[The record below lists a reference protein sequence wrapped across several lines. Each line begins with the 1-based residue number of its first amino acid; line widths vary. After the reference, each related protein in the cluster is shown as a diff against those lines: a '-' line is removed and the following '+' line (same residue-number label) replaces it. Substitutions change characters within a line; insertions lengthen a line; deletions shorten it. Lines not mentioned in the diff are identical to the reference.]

1 MATCK
6 GGARGSKELDKTC
19 NLQTYYCYYYVILR
33 YYAILCSARENNTV
47 IKYIVYTNIRYWH
60 ISDNNRPWLSPAII
74 ISTGRINWSYGRS
87 LCCLGTELHWAR
99 SFSWHCLSLAGSVSL
114 SVSGGMSE
122 SLLTMMDS
130 EPFPAC
136 PRPLATLSEYS
147 IKIPA
152 PSHLGKYSHRILQT
166 RLACSRPIWV
176 ILR

>member
-6 GGARGSKELDKTC
+6 GGARGSKELDK
-19 NLQTYYCYYYVILR
+19 LAIFKLIIAIIVSYCDTMR
-33 YYAILCSARENNTV
+33 YCVHARENNTV